1 MVSYLKSQGVVEL
14 YHFTN
19 RSNLDSIHKQG
30 LVSWSRLKED
40 EIKSTCGGDQTSRKL
55 DLKRGLEDYVRLSFN
70 RAHPMMFVC
79 KSSGRVPDPVILQ
92 VPVEVVTQPGTLFSD
107 RNATATEAI
116 FSSSPEVDVAL
127 RPSRRHVTPELSAHH
142 DRQKEKINNTE
153 RERKT

>member
-1 MVSYLKSQGVVEL
+1 MVSYLKSQGVEL

-70 RAHPMMFVC
+70 RAHPMMFVQ
-79 KSSGRVPDPVILQ
+79 K
-92 VPVEVVTQPGTLFSD
+92 F
-107 RNATATEAI
+107 
-116 FSSSPEVDVAL
+116 
-127 RPSRRHVTPELSAHH
+127 
-142 DRQKEKINNTE
+142 RQGA
-153 RERKT
+153 